1 MHRSGSEAHRLGL
14 KLLPE
19 TSKNIGT
26 HPLHAQQEPF
36 RKCIPPLVPDFDA
49 VVTVFV
55 SEPSEVPS
63 SALSKTSHALSLHS
77 PELSTLVIPANSR
90 FLRFYSAFESTSGE
104 REREKDSEVWGRKGL
119 ERFPFRAAFGL
130 PWSPEAFIQKAA
142 SARHPAQTTMGI
154 PEDLDIALERIIMY
168 EIGPDHDVQRRFH
181 AGISAAVH
189 KIPTTGKIHTQPV
202 LRVCPGS
209 THNSANYTGISTR
222 KLLVVRSPFKVVKL
236 LFFGKS
242 MLFYESSF
250 CSSFLLVLVNLV
262 DARSKDR

>member
-104 REREKDSEVWGRKGL
+104 REREKR
-119 ERFPFRAAFGL
+119 
-130 PWSPEAFIQKAA
+130 IQKFGG
-142 SARHPAQTTMGI
+142 ARGWRDFLFVPLLACLGHLKLSSKRRQV
-154 PEDLDIALERIIMY
+154 LDT
-168 EIGPDHDVQRRFH
+168 QRKQQWAFQ
-181 AGISAAVH
+181 
-189 KIPTTGKIHTQPV
+189 KIWTLLWKESVCMKSVPTTTSNGVFTQ
-202 LRVCPGS
+202 
-209 THNSANYTGISTR
+209 A
-222 KLLVVRSPFKVVKL
+222 
-236 LFFGKS
+236 
-242 MLFYESSF
+242 
-250 CSSFLLVLVNLV
+250 
-262 DARSKDR
+262 